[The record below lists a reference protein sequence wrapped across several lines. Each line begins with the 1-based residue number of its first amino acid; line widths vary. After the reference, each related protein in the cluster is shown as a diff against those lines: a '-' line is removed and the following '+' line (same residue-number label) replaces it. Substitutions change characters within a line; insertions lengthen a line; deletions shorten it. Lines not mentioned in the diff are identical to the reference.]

1 VTSDKQARPN
11 NELVLELRVEIG
23 RVLRSVVVA
32 GSRCAL
38 VGFPNHENPGDSAI
52 WLAVRAVLRDLEV
65 STVFACDHQSY
76 SPEALAAAL
85 GDGTILL
92 NGGGN
97 LGDVWPREQILRE
110 RIFQDFRRTP
120 IVQLPQSL
128 HFDDPEN
135 LVRFRQLVEG
145 RDDVVFL
152 LREEQSLARARQLG
166 VEALLCPD
174 AAFLLEA
181 PMPRDPETTVV
192 CVMRSDREGRGLPAP
207 EGDGI
212 EIVDWLAVPA
222 DDQPLV
228 AIAQADQLGEAM
240 TAGADEAELAM
251 LAASILDVYD
261 DLARRRLDRAFTS
274 LQRGRAVIT
283 DRLHGHI
290 LALLLGI
297 PHVVMDNRYG
307 KLRSVYETWTS
318 GSELVRWA
326 ETPEQALQLARA
338 QSVGTMPRSA

>member
-1 VTSDKQARPN
+1 MTAEQQAWPN
-11 NELVLELRVEIG
+11 GELIRRLRAEILRV
-23 RVLRSVVVA
+23 LASVVDA

-38 VGFPNHENPGDSAI
+38 VGFPSHENPGDSAI
-52 WLAVRAVLRDLEV
+52 WLAARRVLEELHV
-65 STVFACDHQSY
+65 STVFVCDYKAY
-76 SPEALAAAL
+76 SPDALAAVL
-85 GDGTILL
+85 EDGIILL

-110 RIFQDFRRTP
+110 RVFQDFPRTP
-120 IVQLPQSL
+120 VVQLPQSI

-135 LVRFRQLVEG
+135 LARFRQLVEG

-152 LREEQSLARARQLG
+152 MREEQSMARARELG
-166 VEALLCPD
+166 VETLLCPD
-174 AAFLLEA
+174 VAFLLEA
-181 PMPRDPETTVV
+181 TTRRDPETSVV
-192 CVMRSDREGRGLPAP
+192 CVMRSDREGRGMPAP

-212 EIVDWLAVPA
+212 EVVDWLEVPPKE
-222 DDQPLV
+222 QPLD
-228 AIAQADQLGEAM
+228 AIAQADQLGEAIAAARGS
-240 TAGADEAELAM
+240 TYLAT
-251 LAASILDVYD
+251 LAADLLDVYD
-261 DLARRRLDRAFTS
+261 DLARQRLDRAFAS

-326 ETPEQALQLARA
+326 DTPERAVELARA
-338 QSVGTMPRSA
+338 QALGTMPSSA